1 MTRYF
6 VKRFLLIF
14 PTIIGISFIAFIITQ
29 LVPGGPLE
37 QIKYSLVGGVSN
49 VNSPVSS
56 VNSMQNSEA
65 LSEED
70 LASLKELYGFDKPWY
85 TRYFIWL
92 YKLSKFDFGTSFRYM
107 VPVTELI
114 KERLPISLYYGLIT
128 AFLIYAICIPLGVVK
143 ALKNSKLFDT
153 ISSWLIFAGY
163 AIPPFALGIVLLVV
177 FASHFAWFP
186 LGGFISDEFDLM
198 STGAKVID
206 VIWHSVLP
214 LIAYLLGS
222 FATMTMVVKNSVL
235 ENISQDF
242 VKFALAKGVSRKRA
256 IFYHA
261 LRNSLIPIATT
272 IGDNLGVFL
281 MGSFIIETIFNIDGI
296 GLLGYTAIT
305 ERDYPVV
312 LGILVIS
319 SFLKLLGNIVSDMS
333 VAIVDP
339 RVRFK

>member
-1 MTRYF
+1 M
-6 VKRFLLIF
+6 F
-14 PTIIGISFIAFIITQ
+14 PTLIGISFIAFLITQ

-37 QIKYSLVGGVSN
+37 RIKYSMMGGVGAGGLN
-49 VNSPVSS
+49 NGT
-56 VNSMQNSEA
+56 MQSKSTET

-70 LASLKELYGFDKPWY
+70 LSSLKELYGYDKPWY
-85 TRYFIWL
+85 IRYFIWL
-92 YKLSKFDFGTSFRYM
+92 YKLVQFDLGTSFRYM

-114 KERLPISLYYGLIT
+114 KERLPISLYYGLVT
-128 AFLIYAICIPLGVVK
+128 AFLIYAICIPLGILK
-143 ALKNSKLFDT
+143 ALKNSKLFDS
-153 ISSWLIFAGY
+153 ISSWIIFAGY
-163 AIPPFALGIVLLVV
+163 AVPPFALGIALLVI
-177 FASHFAWFP
+177 FASNLGWFP
-186 LGGFISDEFDLM
+186 LGGFVSDDFDFM
-198 STGAKVID
+198 TGFWEKTWDI
-206 VIWHSVLP
+206 IWHSVLP

-242 VKFALAKGVSRKRA
+242 MKFAMSKGLSRKRA
-256 IFYHA
+256 IFFHA
-261 LRNSLIPIATT
+261 FRNSLIPIATT

-312 LGILVIS
+312 LGILIVS
-319 SFLKLLGNIVSDMS
+319 SLLKLLGNIISDMA